1 MKLKLAFRT
10 IVSLSPCSHPLFLMR
25 GLIIG
30 LIGLAPFARAAT
42 SDIVGFYP
50 ISLPQGNSSWV
61 CGLVAKDD
69 FVGTASGVTTDSQG
83 RAVVHFAGE
92 SWEPGTFS
100 LHTAEPQSG
109 VCAGLGFDVLAHS
122 TNTLTLNTTPTAG
135 GLTTGMSFSVRKH
148 CTLGG
153 LLPDGGGLVPLVDSI
168 TLFSSTGSQTP
179 HFFNSTLNRW
189 VDGEGND
196 RHDTVIPPARGMVIY
211 ASQARTV
218 MFGHG
223 EVCYV
228 KSTASKVAVSAR
240 VPNIVGPINPLSSST
255 TLAALGLTGTL
266 QIFNDSLVILDPGAL
281 NQRGTYLYTGTSLI
295 DGRGQNAN
303 SVVLPTGAGVVIN
316 VDTAKNINLNAV
328 QVQP

>member
-10 IVSLSPCSHPLFLMR
+10 ILSLSHRGTRLTALRSWAFGLMA
-25 GLIIG
+25 LSTI
-30 LIGLAPFARAAT
+30 AEAAT

-50 ISLPQGNSSWV
+50 INLPQGNSAWV
-61 CGLVAKDD
+61 CGLVAQDE
-69 FVGTASGVTTDSQG
+69 FVGTASDVTTDGQG

-92 SWEPGTFS
+92 DWPPGTFA
-100 LHTAEPQSG
+100 LHCAEPQSG
-109 VCAGLGFDVLAHS
+109 VCAGLGFDVLAQS
-122 TNTLTLNTTPTAG
+122 QNSLTLNTTPSAG
-135 GLTTGMSFSVRKH
+135 GLTAGMTFSVRKH

-153 LLPDGGGLVPLVDSI
+153 LLPDGGGLIPLVDSI

-179 HFFNSTLNRW
+179 YFFNSTLNRW

-211 ASQARTV
+211 SSQARTV

-223 EVCYV
+223 TVCYV
-228 KSTASKVAVSAR
+228 KTSPSKVAVAAS
-240 VPNIVGPINPLSSST
+240 VPNIVGPINPISAST
-255 TLAALGLTGTL
+255 TLGALGLTGTL
-266 QIFNDSLVILDPGAL
+266 QIFNDSVVILDPGAL
-281 NQRGTYLYTGTSLI
+281 TQRGTYLYTGTSLI

-303 SVVLPTGAGVVIN
+303 NVVLPTGAGMVIN
-316 VDTAKNINLNAV
+316 VDAAKNINLNAV